1 MKAQEVLTANFW
13 REFGSMADTDGYHAV
28 LLALEDLDAVEG
40 YSKITYSDLPLWDW
54 LEDYSDLKRAEL
66 AYAVCGRAIG
76 KVAEALAKNYDPLE
90 NFFTDGT
97 SETDYGKTVTKS
109 GKEKTTPEGTVT
121 HYRQGEH
128 TVETE
133 NSASLGQSTT
143 YDDADSSVPEELD
156 TPDSSLVNVGRNIN
170 KGKTK
175 ETFDNFG
182 ETTTYTD
189 QYRIVKEFEDYADTQ
204 SGADSTKE
212 NRSGNSGIFSK
223 QDLTQ
228 REINLRLRNLLV
240 PIIVRQVVDV
250 FNSGV
255 WQ

>member
-28 LLALEDLDAVEG
+28 LLALNDPDAVEG
-40 YSKITYSDLPLWDW
+40 YSIIKYSDLPFWDW
-54 LEDYSDLKRAEL
+54 LEDYSDVKRAEL
-66 AYAVCGRAIG
+66 AYTVCGHALG

-97 SETDYGKTVTKS
+97 SETDYGKTVIKT
-109 GKEKTTPEGTVT
+109 GKETTTPTGSISHT
-121 HYRQGEH
+121 RNGEH
-128 TVETE
+128 EIE
-133 NSASLGQSTT
+133 NQNTTSLGQSTT
-143 YDDADSSVPEELD
+143 YDDADSSVPNPLD
-156 TPDSSLVNVGRNIN
+156 TADSSLVNVGRNID
-170 KGKTK
+170 KGKSK
-175 ETFDNFG
+175 ETFNN
-182 ETTTYTD
+182 
-189 QYRIVKEFEDYADTQ
+189 YADTTSYTNYKVEKEYGDVADVQ
-204 SGADSTKE
+204 SGTDSTE
-212 NRSGNSGIFSK
+212 EHRSGNSGIFSK

-228 REINLRLRNLLV
+228 REINLRLRNLLI

>member
-13 REFGSMADTDGYHAV
+13 REFSSMADTDGYHEV
-28 LLALEDLDAVEG
+28 LLALQDLNAVEG
-40 YSKITYSDLPLWDW
+40 YCIIKYSDLPFWDW

-66 AYAVCGRAIG
+66 AYIICGHAIG
-76 KVAEALAKNYDPLE
+76 KVANALAKNYEPLE

-97 SETDYGKTVTKS
+97 SNTDYGKAVTKS
-109 GKEKTTPEGTVT
+109 GEEITTPTGTIT
-121 HYRQGEH
+121 HSRNGEH
-128 TVETE
+128 EIE
-133 NSASLGQSTT
+133 NENMASLGQSTT
-143 YDDADSSVPEELD
+143 YDDADSSVPNPLN
-156 TPDSSLVNVGRNIN
+156 TADSSLVNVGRNIN
-170 KGKTK
+170 KGKSK
-175 ETFDNFG
+175 ETFDN
-182 ETTTYTD
+182 
-189 QYRIVKEFEDYADTQ
+189 YADTTSYTNYKVEKEYSDVVEAQ
-204 SGADSTKE
+204 SGIDSTE
-212 NRSGNSGIFSK
+212 EHRSGNSGIFSK

>member
-13 REFGSMADTDGYHAV
+13 REFSSMADTDGYHEV
-28 LLALEDLDAVEG
+28 LLALQDLNAVEG
-40 YSKITYSDLPLWDW
+40 YCIIKYSDLPFWDW

-66 AYAVCGRAIG
+66 AYIICGHAIG
-76 KVAEALAKNYDPLE
+76 KVANALAKNYEPLE

-97 SETDYGKTVTKS
+97 SNTDYGKAVTKS
-109 GKEKTTPEGTVT
+109 GEEITTPTGTIT
-121 HYRQGEH
+121 HSRNGEH
-128 TVETE
+128 EIE
-133 NSASLGQSTT
+133 NENMASLGQSTT
-143 YDDADSSVPEELD
+143 YDDADSSVPNPLN
-156 TPDSSLVNVGRNIN
+156 TADSSLVNVGRNIN
-170 KGKTK
+170 KGKSK
-175 ETFDNFG
+175 ETFDN
-182 ETTTYTD
+182 
-189 QYRIVKEFEDYADTQ
+189 YADTTSYTNYKVEKEYSDVVEAQ
-204 SGADSTKE
+204 SGTDSTE
-212 NRSGNSGIFSK
+212 EHRSGNSGIFSK

>member
-28 LLALEDLDAVEG
+28 LLALEEPDAVEG
-40 YSKITYSDLPLWDW
+40 YSIITYSDLPLWDW

-66 AYAVCGRAIG
+66 AYTICGHAIG

-90 NFFTDGT
+90 NFYTDGT

-109 GKEKTTPEGTVT
+109 GKEITTPIGTVT
-121 HYRQGEH
+121 HYKQGEH
-128 TVETE
+128 TFEIE
-133 NSASLGQSTT
+133 NSASLGQSTA
-143 YDDADSSVPEELD
+143 YDDASSSIPTPLD
-156 TPDSSLVNVGRNIN
+156 ESDSSLVNVGRNVN

-175 ETFDNFG
+175 ESFDQFG
-182 ETTTYTD
+182 DTTTYSGN
-189 QYRIVKEFEDYADTQ
+189 YKVEKEYEDYADTQ
-204 SGADSTKE
+204 SGTDSTE
-212 NRSGNSGIFSK
+212 EHRSGNSGIFSK

>member
-66 AYAVCGRAIG
+66 AYTVCGHAVG
-76 KVAEALAKNYDPLE
+76 KVAESLAKNYDPLE

-97 SETDYGKTVTKS
+97 SDTDYGKTVTKN
-109 GKEKTTPEGTVT
+109 GKEITTPSGTIT
-121 HYRQGEH
+121 NSRNGEH
-128 TVETE
+128 EVENE
-133 NSASLGQSTT
+133 GFASLGQSTT
-143 YDDADSSVPEELD
+143 YDDADSSVPSPID
-156 TPDSSLVNVGRNIN
+156 SADSSLVNVGRNIN

-175 ETFDNFG
+175 ETFNN
-182 ETTTYTD
+182 YTD
-189 QYRIVKEFEDYADTQ
+189 TTSYTNYKVEKEYSDVAEVQ
-204 SGADSTKE
+204 SGTDSTE
-212 NRSGNSGIFSK
+212 EHRSGNSGIFSK

>member
-28 LLALEDLDAVEG
+28 LLALEDPDAVAG
-40 YSKITYSDLPLWDW
+40 YSTITYADLPLWDW

-66 AYAVCGRAIG
+66 AYTVCGQAIG

-90 NFFTDGT
+90 NFYTDGT

-109 GKEKTTPEGTVT
+109 GKETTSPSGTIT
-121 HYRQGEH
+121 HSRTGEH
-128 TVETE
+128 EIENENTV
-133 NSASLGQSTT
+133 SLGQSTT
-143 YDDADSSVPEELD
+143 YDDADSSVPTPLD
-156 TPDSSLVNVGRNIN
+156 TVDSSLVNVGRNIN
-170 KGKTK
+170 KGTSK
-175 ETFDNFG
+175 ETFNN
-182 ETTTYTD
+182 
-189 QYRIVKEFEDYADTQ
+189 YADTTSYTSYKVEKEYDDVAEAH
-204 SGADSTKE
+204 SGTDSTE
-212 NRSGNSGIFSK
+212 EHRSGNSGIFSK

>member
-1 MKAQEVLTANFW
+1 MKAQEVLTIEFW
-13 REFGSMADTDGYHAV
+13 RKFSDLANTDGYRDLV
-28 LLALEDLDAVEG
+28 SALFDVNSVIN
-40 YSKITYSDLPLWDW
+40 YSKLKYADLPFWDW
-54 LEDYSDLKRAEL
+54 LEDYSDVNRAEL
-66 AYAVCGRAIG
+66 AYTVCGHALG

-90 NFFTDGT
+90 NFYTDGT
-97 SETDYGKTVTKS
+97 SDTDYGKTVTKS
-109 GKEKTTPEGTVT
+109 GTEKTVPEGTVT

-128 TVETE
+128 TVELE
-133 NSASLGQSTT
+133 NSSSLGQSTT
-143 YDDADSSVPEELD
+143 YDDASSSIPTPLD
-156 TPDSSLVNVGRNIN
+156 MADSSLVNVGRNIN

-175 ETFDNFG
+175 ENFTDFG
-182 ETTTYTD
+182 DTTTYTNNY
-189 QYRIVKEFEDYADTQ
+189 QIKKQFEDYADTQ
-204 SGADSTKE
+204 SGTDSTE
-212 NRSGNSGIFSK
+212 EHRSGNSGIFSK

>member
-28 LLALEDLDAVEG
+28 LLALKDPDAVEG

-54 LEDYSDLKRAEL
+54 LEDYTDLKRAEL
-66 AYAVCGRAIG
+66 AYTVCGHAVG
-76 KVAEALAKNYDPLE
+76 KVAEALSKNYDPLE

-97 SETDYGKTVTKS
+97 SNTDYGKTVTKN
-109 GKEKTTPEGTVT
+109 GKEKTVPSGTVT

-128 TVETE
+128 EIETQDT
-133 NSASLGQSTT
+133 ASLGQSTT
-143 YDDADSSVPEELD
+143 YDDADSSVPTPLD
-156 TPDSSLVNVGRNIN
+156 TVDSNLVNVGRNIS

-175 ETFDNFG
+175 EKFTNFG
-182 ETTTYTD
+182 DTTTYTGE
-189 QYRIVKEFEDYADTQ
+189 YKITKEFEDYADTQ
-204 SGADSTKE
+204 SGSDSTE
-212 NRSGNSGIFSK
+212 EHRSGNSGIFSK

>member
-28 LLALEDLDAVEG
+28 LLALQEPNAVEG
-40 YSKITYSDLPLWDW
+40 YCIIKYSDLPFWDW

-66 AYAVCGRAIG
+66 AYTVCGQAIG

-97 SETDYGKTVTKS
+97 SETDYGKKVTKS

-128 TVETE
+128 MVETE
-133 NSASLGQSTT
+133 NLASLGQSTT
-143 YDDADSSVPEELD
+143 YDDADSSVPNPLD
-156 TPDSSLVNVGRNIN
+156 TADSSLVNVGRNIN

-175 ETFDNFG
+175 ETFANFG

-189 QYRIVKEFEDYADTQ
+189 QYRITKEFEDYADTQ
-204 SGADSTKE
+204 SGIDSTE
-212 NRSGNSGIFSK
+212 EHRSGNSGIFSK

>member
-28 LLALEDLDAVEG
+28 LLALDDPDAVEG
-40 YSKITYSDLPLWDW
+40 YSIIKYSDLPFWDW

-66 AYAVCGRAIG
+66 AYTVCGQAIG

-97 SETDYGKTVTKS
+97 SDTDYGKTVTKT
-109 GKEKTTPEGTVT
+109 GKETTTPSGTIT
-121 HYRQGEH
+121 HSRTGEH
-128 TVETE
+128 EIE
-133 NSASLGQSTT
+133 NENMASLGQSTT
-143 YDDADSSVPEELD
+143 YDDADSSVPNPLD
-156 TPDSSLVNVGRNIN
+156 TADSSLVNVGRNIN
-170 KGKTK
+170 KGKSK
-175 ETFDNFG
+175 ETFNN
-182 ETTTYTD
+182 
-189 QYRIVKEFEDYADTQ
+189 YADTTSYTNYKVEKEYDYVAEAQ
-204 SGADSTKE
+204 SGTDSTE
-212 NRSGNSGIFSK
+212 EHRSGNSGIFSK

>member
-28 LLALEDLDAVEG
+28 LLALEDPDAVEG
-40 YSKITYSDLPLWDW
+40 YSKITYSDLPFWDW
-54 LEDYSDLKRAEL
+54 LEDYTDLKRAEL
-66 AYAVCGRAIG
+66 AYTVCGHALG

-90 NFFTDGT
+90 NFYTDGT

-109 GKEKTTPEGTVT
+109 GKEKTIPSGTVT

-128 TVETE
+128 EIETQDT
-133 NSASLGQSTT
+133 ASLGQSTT
-143 YDDADSSVPEELD
+143 YDNADSSVPSPLD
-156 TPDSSLVNVGRNIN
+156 AVDSNLVNVGRNIS

-175 ETFDNFG
+175 EKFTNFG
-182 ETTTYTD
+182 DTTTYTGE
-189 QYRIVKEFEDYADTQ
+189 YKITKEYEDYAEAQ
-204 SGADSTKE
+204 SGSDSTE
-212 NRSGNSGIFSK
+212 EHRSGNSGIFSK

>member
-28 LLALEDLDAVEG
+28 LLALDDPDAVEG
-40 YSKITYSDLPLWDW
+40 YSIIKYSDLPFWDW

-66 AYAVCGRAIG
+66 AYTVCGHALG

-97 SETDYGKTVTKS
+97 SDTDYGKTITKT
-109 GKEKTTPEGTVT
+109 GKETTTPTGSISHT
-121 HYRQGEH
+121 RNGEH
-128 TVETE
+128 EIENENTV
-133 NSASLGQSTT
+133 SLGQSTT
-143 YDDADSSVPEELD
+143 YDDADSSVPNPLD
-156 TPDSSLVNVGRNIN
+156 TADSSLVNVGRNIN
-170 KGKTK
+170 KGKSK
-175 ETFDNFG
+175 ETFNN
-182 ETTTYTD
+182 
-189 QYRIVKEFEDYADTQ
+189 YADTTSYTAYKVEKEYDDVAEAH
-204 SGADSTKE
+204 SGTDSTE
-212 NRSGNSGIFSK
+212 EHRSGNSGIFSK

>member
-28 LLALEDLDAVEG
+28 LLALEDPDAVEG
-40 YSKITYSDLPLWDW
+40 YSIIKYSDLPFWDW
-54 LEDYSDLKRAEL
+54 LEDYTDLKRAEL
-66 AYAVCGRAIG
+66 AYTVCGHAIG

-97 SETDYGKTVTKS
+97 SDTDYGKTVTKT
-109 GKEKTTPEGTVT
+109 GKETTTPSGTIT
-121 HYRQGEH
+121 HSRNGEH
-128 TVETE
+128 DIENE
-133 NSASLGQSTT
+133 NSTSLGQSTT
-143 YDDADSSVPEELD
+143 YDDADSSVPSPLD
-156 TPDSSLVNVGRNIN
+156 TTDSSLVNVGRNIN
-170 KGKTK
+170 KGKSK
-175 ETFDNFG
+175 ETFNN
-182 ETTTYTD
+182 
-189 QYRIVKEFEDYADTQ
+189 YADTTSYTNYKVEKEYSDVAESQ
-204 SGADSTKE
+204 SGSDSTE
-212 NRSGNSGIFSK
+212 EHRSGNSGIFSK

>member
-28 LLALEDLDAVEG
+28 LLALEDPDAVEG
-40 YSKITYSDLPLWDW
+40 YSKITYSDLPFWDW
-54 LEDYSDLKRAEL
+54 LEDYTDLKRAEL
-66 AYAVCGRAIG
+66 AYTVCGHALG

-109 GKEKTTPEGTVT
+109 GKEKTVPSGTVT

-128 TVETE
+128 EIETQDT
-133 NSASLGQSTT
+133 ASLGQSTT
-143 YDDADSSVPEELD
+143 YDDADSSVPSPLD
-156 TPDSSLVNVGRNIN
+156 TVDSSLVNVGRNVS

-175 ETFDNFG
+175 EKFTNFG
-182 ETTTYTD
+182 DTTTYTNN
-189 QYRIVKEFEDYADTQ
+189 YMITKEFENYADTQ
-204 SGADSTKE
+204 SGSDSTE
-212 NRSGNSGIFSK
+212 EHRSGNSGIFSK

>member
-13 REFGSMADTDGYHAV
+13 REFGSMADSDGYHAV

-66 AYAVCGRAIG
+66 AYTVCGQAVG
-76 KVAEALAKNYDPLE
+76 KVAESLAKNYDPLE

-97 SETDYGKTVTKS
+97 SDTDYGKTVTKS
-109 GKEKTTPEGTVT
+109 GKEITTPSGSIINS
-121 HYRQGEH
+121 RNGEH
-128 TVETE
+128 EVENE
-133 NSASLGQSTT
+133 NTASLGQSTT
-143 YDDADSSVPEELD
+143 YDDADSSVPNPLD
-156 TPDSSLVNVGRNIN
+156 TADSSLVNVGRNIN
-170 KGKTK
+170 KGKSK
-175 ETFDNFG
+175 ETFNNYND
-182 ETTTYTD
+182 TTSYSS
-189 QYRIVKEFEDYADTQ
+189 YKVEKEYSDVAETQ
-204 SGADSTKE
+204 SGTDSTE
-212 NRSGNSGIFSK
+212 EHRSGNSGIFSK

>member
-13 REFGSMADTDGYHAV
+13 REFGSMADSDGYHAV
-28 LLALEDLDAVEG
+28 LLALEDPEAVEG

-66 AYAVCGRAIG
+66 AYTVCGHAVG
-76 KVAEALAKNYDPLE
+76 KVAESLAKNYDPLE

-97 SETDYGKTVTKS
+97 SDTTYGKTVTKD
-109 GKEKTTPEGTVT
+109 GKEITTPKGTVT
-121 HYRQGEH
+121 HYRKGEH
-128 TVETE
+128 TIEME
-133 NSASLGQSTT
+133 NSVSLGQSTT
-143 YDDADSSVPEELD
+143 YDDADSSVPTPLD
-156 TPDSSLVNVGRNIN
+156 TADSSLVNVGRNIN

-175 ETFDNFG
+175 ENFDNFG
-182 ETTTYTD
+182 DSTTYD
-189 QYRIVKEFEDYADTQ
+189 ENYKVEKSFEDFAETQ
-204 SGADSTKE
+204 SGTDSTE
-212 NRSGNSGIFSK
+212 EHRSGNSGIFSK

>member
-28 LLALEDLDAVEG
+28 LIALEDPDAVEG
-40 YSKITYSDLPLWDW
+40 YSKIKYSDLPFWDW

-66 AYAVCGRAIG
+66 AYTVCGQAIG

-90 NFFTDGT
+90 NFYTDGT
-97 SETDYGKTVTKS
+97 SDTDYGKTVTKS
-109 GKEKTTPEGTVT
+109 GKEITTPSGTIT
-121 HYRQGEH
+121 HSRNGEH
-128 TVETE
+128 EIE
-133 NSASLGQSTT
+133 NQNTASLGQSTT
-143 YDDADSSVPEELD
+143 YDDADSSVPNPLD
-156 TPDSSLVNVGRNIN
+156 TADSSLVNVGRNIN
-170 KGKTK
+170 KGKSK
-175 ETFDNFG
+175 ETFNN
-182 ETTTYTD
+182 
-189 QYRIVKEFEDYADTQ
+189 YADTTSYTSYKVEKEYTDLAEVQ
-204 SGADSTKE
+204 SGSDSTE
-212 NRSGNSGIFSK
+212 EHRSGNSGIFSK

>member
-28 LLALEDLDAVEG
+28 LLALDDPDAVEG
-40 YSKITYSDLPLWDW
+40 YSIIKYSDLPFWDW

-66 AYAVCGRAIG
+66 AYTVCGQAIG

-97 SETDYGKTVTKS
+97 SDTDYGKTVTKS
-109 GKEKTTPEGTVT
+109 GKERTTPTGSISHT
-121 HYRQGEH
+121 RNGEH
-128 TVETE
+128 DIESE
-133 NSASLGQSTT
+133 NTASLGQSTT
-143 YDDADSSVPEELD
+143 YDDADSNVPTQLD
-156 TPDSSLVNVGRNIN
+156 AADSSLINVGRNIN
-170 KGKTK
+170 RGKTK
-175 ETFDNFG
+175 ENFTDYAD
-182 ETTTYTD
+182 TTSYTD
-189 QYRIVKEFEDYADTQ
+189 YKVEKEFVDYADTQ
-204 SGADSTKE
+204 SGTDSTE
-212 NRSGNSGIFSK
+212 EHRSGNSGIFSK

>member
-13 REFGSMADTDGYHAV
+13 REFGSMADSDGYHAV
-28 LLALEDLDAVEG
+28 LLALEDPEAVEG

-66 AYAVCGRAIG
+66 AYTVCGHAVG
-76 KVAEALAKNYDPLE
+76 KVAESLAKNYDPLE

-97 SETDYGKTVTKS
+97 SDTDYGKTVTKS
-109 GKEKTTPEGTVT
+109 GKEITTPSGTIT
-121 HYRQGEH
+121 NSRNGEH
-128 TVETE
+128 EVENE
-133 NSASLGQSTT
+133 GFASLGQSTT
-143 YDDADSSVPEELD
+143 YDNADSSVPSPID
-156 TPDSSLVNVGRNIN
+156 SADSSLVNVGRNIN
-170 KGKTK
+170 KGKSK
-175 ETFDNFG
+175 ETFNN
-182 ETTTYTD
+182 YTD
-189 QYRIVKEFEDYADTQ
+189 TTSYTNYKVEKEYSDVEEVQ
-204 SGADSTKE
+204 SGTDSTE
-212 NRSGNSGIFSK
+212 EHRSGNSGIFSK

>member
-28 LLALEDLDAVEG
+28 LLALDDPDAVEG
-40 YSKITYSDLPLWDW
+40 YSIIKYSDLPFWDW
-54 LEDYSDLKRAEL
+54 LEDYSDVKRAEL
-66 AYAVCGRAIG
+66 AYTVCGHALG

-97 SETDYGKTVTKS
+97 SETDYGKTVTKT
-109 GKEKTTPEGTVT
+109 GKETTTPTGSISHT
-121 HYRQGEH
+121 RNGEH
-128 TVETE
+128 EIENQNTV
-133 NSASLGQSTT
+133 SLGQSTT
-143 YDDADSSVPEELD
+143 YDNADSSVPNPLD
-156 TPDSSLVNVGRNIN
+156 TADSSLVNVGRNIG
-170 KGKTK
+170 KGKSK
-175 ETFDNFG
+175 ETFNN
-182 ETTTYTD
+182 
-189 QYRIVKEFEDYADTQ
+189 YADTTSYTNYKVEKEYDDVADAQ
-204 SGADSTKE
+204 SGTDSTE
-212 NRSGNSGIFSK
+212 EHRSGNSGIFSK

>member
-28 LLALEDLDAVEG
+28 LLALNDPDAVEG
-40 YSKITYSDLPLWDW
+40 YSIIKYSDLPFWDW
-54 LEDYSDLKRAEL
+54 LEDYSDVKRAEL
-66 AYAVCGRAIG
+66 AYTVCGHALG

-97 SETDYGKTVTKS
+97 SETDYGKTVTKT
-109 GKEKTTPEGTVT
+109 GKETTTPTGSISHT
-121 HYRQGEH
+121 RNGEH
-128 TVETE
+128 EIE
-133 NSASLGQSTT
+133 NQNTTSLGQSTT
-143 YDDADSSVPEELD
+143 YDDADSSVPNPLD
-156 TPDSSLVNVGRNIN
+156 TADSSLVNVGRNID
-170 KGKTK
+170 KGKSK
-175 ETFDNFG
+175 ETFNN
-182 ETTTYTD
+182 
-189 QYRIVKEFEDYADTQ
+189 YADTTSYTNYKVEKEYDDVADVQ
-204 SGADSTKE
+204 SGTDSTE
-212 NRSGNSGIFSK
+212 EHRSGNSGIFSK

-228 REINLRLRNLLV
+228 REINLRLRNLLI

>member
-1 MKAQEVLTANFW
+1 MKAQEVLTNNFW
-13 REFGSMADTDGYHAV
+13 SKFADKADTDGYHA
-28 LLALEDLDAVEG
+28 LRTALDNPNEVTA
-40 YSKITYSDLPLWDW
+40 YSTITYADLPFWDW
-54 LEDYSDLKRAEL
+54 LEDYSDVSRAEL
-66 AYAVCGRAIG
+66 AYTVCGHALG

-109 GKEKTTPEGTVT
+109 GKEKTVPSGTVT

-128 TVETE
+128 EIETYDA
-133 NSASLGQSTT
+133 ASLGQSTT
-143 YDDADSSVPEELD
+143 YDTADSTVPIPLDDADS
-156 TPDSSLVNVGRNIN
+156 TLVNVGRNISN
-170 KGKTK
+170 GKMK
-175 ETFDNFG
+175 EKFTNFG
-182 ETTTYTD
+182 DTTTYTNN
-189 QYRIVKEFEDYADTQ
+189 YMITKEFENCAETQ
-204 SGADSTKE
+204 SGSDSTE
-212 NRSGNSGIFSK
+212 EHRSGNSGIFSK